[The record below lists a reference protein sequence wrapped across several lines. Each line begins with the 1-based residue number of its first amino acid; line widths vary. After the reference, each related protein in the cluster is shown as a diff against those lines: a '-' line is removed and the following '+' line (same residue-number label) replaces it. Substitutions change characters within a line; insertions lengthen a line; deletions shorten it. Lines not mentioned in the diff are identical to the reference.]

1 VRRNLGNISCPDDR
15 CLSLAQNFFPYIIMI
30 FQLCLIGRIERYVQ
44 KANKLVR
51 YKIFVIIPSVHAEVT
66 INLVNLD
73 H

>member
-1 VRRNLGNISCPDDR
+1 
-15 CLSLAQNFFPYIIMI
+15 MI
-30 FQLCLIGRIERYVQ
+30 FQLCLTGRTKRYVK